1 MHFLDLTLPSPA
13 ENVALDEALLLAA
26 ESGDGGEIL
35 RLWEWPE
42 PAVVLG
48 SGGRLAD
55 DVDEAVCTAEG
66 VPIVRRSSG
75 GGTVLLGRGCLLYT
89 LVLSFERDPELT
101 DIRRSYRFILG
112 RIAEALAEGV
122 GPLEPAGISDL
133 VHADRKFS
141 GTAQQRKR
149 SFLLH
154 HGTLLYDMDLS
165 QVPRYLREPPRQPD
179 YRGGRSHLA
188 FVGNL
193 PLSRG
198 EIQQRLRRQ
207 WDAEEARLT
216 LPMGEVK
223 QLVLDKYGD
232 PQWTRRR

>member
-1 MHFLDLTLPSPA
+1 MHFLDVTLPSPA

-26 ESGDGGEIL
+26 ESGAGDEIL
-35 RLWEWPE
+35 RFWEWPA
-42 PAVVLG
+42 PVVVLG

-55 DVDEAVCTAEG
+55 DVEEVACSAEG

-89 LVLSFERDPELT
+89 LILSYERDADLA

-112 RIAEALAEGV
+112 RIADALPEGV

-133 VHADRKFS
+133 LFAGRKFS

-165 QVPRYLREPPRQPD
+165 QMPRYLREPSRQPE
-179 YRGGRSHLA
+179 YRGGRPHLA

-193 PLSRG
+193 PLGRE
-198 EIQQRLRRQ
+198 EIQRRLRRQ
-207 WDAEEARLT
+207 WGAEQTQLT
-216 LPMGEVK
+216 WPAGEVK
-223 QLVLDKYGD
+223 QLVLDKYD
-232 PQWTRRR
+232 NPQWTRRR